1 MRFGSEDNETLP
13 KNVQKIS
20 GMLRLLLQHISA
32 TEFKHPVY
40 GTERIKGDAVEA
52 LFLVVRFAEKTLRSL
67 MKMAHWCIPFSGK
80 ALCKA

>member
-32 TEFKHPVY
+32 AEFKDPVY

-52 LFLVVRFAEKTLRSL
+52 LFQVVRSAEKSLRSL
-67 MKMAHWCIPFSGK
+67 MKMAHWYIPFSGK
-80 ALCKA
+80 AMCKA

>member
-1 MRFGSEDNETLP
+1 MRFGSEDNETLL

-32 TEFKHPVY
+32 AKFKHPVY

-67 MKMAHWCIPFSGK
+67 MKIAHWCIPFSGK

>member
-32 TEFKHPVY
+32 AEFKAPVY
-40 GTERIKGDAVEA
+40 GTERIKGDVVEA

-67 MKMAHWCIPFSGK
+67 MKMVHWCIPFSGK

>member
-32 TEFKHPVY
+32 AEFKDPVY
-40 GTERIKGDAVEA
+40 GTEGIKGDAVEA
-52 LFLVVRFAEKTLRSL
+52 LFRVVRFAEKTLRSL
-67 MKMAHWCIPFSGK
+67 MKMAHWCILFSGK